1 MVDARAYDGV
11 VGADPDRKE
20 GNMGFQVGDEVVV
33 LADYG
38 GQVGVVEYAAVVRE
52 VVAAGGAA
60 GGLYRVRYDEQHI
73 QRRFGRQMVTGNEL
87 VFAMGDQQVAE
98 RNADIAAFTR

>member
-33 LADYG
+33 MADYG
-38 GQVGVVEYAAVVRE
+38 GRVGVVQYAAVVRE
-52 VVAAGGAA
+52 VVAATGAV

-73 QRRFGRQMVTGNEL
+73 QRRFGRHTVTGNEL
-87 VFAMGDQQVAE
+87 VHAMGDQQVAE
-98 RNADIAAFTR
+98 RLADTAAVGQ